1 MACLE
6 GVCARATHPRVKI
19 AYLLTLL
26 AFQQLT
32 SHQPV
37 RSRG

>member
-6 GVCARATHPRVKI
+6 GVRARATPRVKI

-32 SHQPV
+32 SHQPE
-37 RSRG
+37 RLRG